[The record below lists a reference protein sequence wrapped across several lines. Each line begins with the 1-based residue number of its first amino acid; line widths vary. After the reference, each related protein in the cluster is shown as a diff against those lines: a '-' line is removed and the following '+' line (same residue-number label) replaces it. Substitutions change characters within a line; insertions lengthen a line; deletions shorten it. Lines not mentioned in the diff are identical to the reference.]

1 MGKYIYNG
9 KITVYLWVK
18 YIYNGKIIV
27 YLWVSISTM
36 LRKLFT
42 YG

>member
-18 YIYNGKIIV
+18 YIYKGKIIV
-27 YLWVSISTM
+27 CLWVSISTM
-36 LRKLFT
+36 VKLMFT